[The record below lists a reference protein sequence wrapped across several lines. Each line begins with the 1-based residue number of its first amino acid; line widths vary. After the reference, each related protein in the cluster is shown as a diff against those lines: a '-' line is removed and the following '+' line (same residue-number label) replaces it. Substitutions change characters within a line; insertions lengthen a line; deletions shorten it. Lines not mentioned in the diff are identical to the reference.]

1 MSACFDISYKE
12 FCTIKLY
19 TKFSNKYNICKRTE
33 PKNET
38 NKSYD
43 KEYKVQAVKLAKTRG
58 TKAAAAE
65 LGIPEGTLSGWVHKA
80 KSGHMDLG
88 HGEQRPE
95 TALTLAA
102 ENEEL
107 RRQLKER
114 DKEIK
119 RLNELNEFLEE
130 ASAFFA
136 ASRRKSGR
144 GND

>member
-1 MSACFDISYKE
+1 MRQ
-12 FCTIKLY
+12 T
-19 TKFSNKYNICKRTE
+19 R
-33 PKNET
+33 
-38 NKSYD
+38 SYD

-58 TKAAAAE
+58 TKAAATE
-65 LGIPEGTLSGWVHKA
+65 PGILEGKLSGWVHKA
-80 KSGHMDLG
+80 KSGHMDLW

-95 TALTLAA
+95 TALTLTA

-130 ASAFFA
+130 ALTFFA
-136 ASRRKSGR
+136 ASHRKSGR

>member
-1 MSACFDISYKE
+1 MRQRRSYA
-12 FCTIKLY
+12 
-19 TKFSNKYNICKRTE
+19 
-33 PKNET
+33 
-38 NKSYD
+38 
-43 KEYKVQAVKLAKTRG
+43 KEYKIHAVKLAKTRG
-58 TKAAAAE
+58 TKAAATE
-65 LGIPEGTLSGWVHKA
+65 PGILEGTLSGWVHKA
-80 KSGHMDLG
+80 KSGHMDLW

-107 RRQLKER
+107 RLKER

-136 ASRRKSGR
+136 ASHRKSGR
-144 GND
+144 GYD

>member
-1 MSACFDISYKE
+1 MRQ
-12 FCTIKLY
+12 T
-19 TKFSNKYNICKRTE
+19 R
-33 PKNET
+33 
-38 NKSYD
+38 SYD
-43 KEYKVQAVKLAKTRG
+43 AEYKVQAVKLAKLRG

-88 HGEQRPE
+88 LGEQRPE

-119 RLNELNEFLEE
+119 RLNDFVNITLHNFLKKIEFFG
-130 ASAFFA
+130 SPPKFT
-136 ASRRKSGR
+136 K
-144 GND
+144 